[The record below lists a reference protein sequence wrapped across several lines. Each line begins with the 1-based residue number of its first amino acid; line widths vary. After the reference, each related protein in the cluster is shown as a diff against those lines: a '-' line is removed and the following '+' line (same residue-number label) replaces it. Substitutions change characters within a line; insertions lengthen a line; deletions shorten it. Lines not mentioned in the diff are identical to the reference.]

1 MPGGEGADKT
11 GPEAAGSTDPMAWK
25 KMYEGAEPL
34 RINKWLAEEGVC
46 SRREADALILK
57 GLVKV
62 DGQDAIAGQKIEAG
76 QTLTLEQK
84 ATRQLDNKL
93 SILYHKPV
101 GIVSGTP
108 EAGEIPA
115 VRLITEE
122 TLSGKAHAI
131 PGRYNKLAP
140 LGRLDKDSR
149 GLLVMSEDGVLAKAL
164 IGPASQ
170 IDKEYIVKV
179 RGEVTEEALAK
190 LRHGLELDGRKLKP
204 AGVERIK
211 AQELRFVL
219 HEGRNRQI
227 RRMCDLV
234 GLRVVDLMR
243 VRIGSLELA
252 GLPEGK
258 WRPLSGK
265 EREALL
271 QGYAPSEPAE
281 RPARGERPSRS
292 ERSARGERPVRGE
305 RSDRPPRGDRP
316 DRPPRSGK
324 PGGKP
329 MGKSGPLRGDR
340 KTEPAEKPVNPFRG
354 ANFKRTK
361 LGPRKRTPLK

>member
-1 MPGGEGADKT
+1 
-11 GPEAAGSTDPMAWK
+11 MAWTK
-25 KMYEGAEPL
+25 TYEGAEPL

-57 GLVKV
+57 GLIKV
-62 DGQDAIAGQKIEAG
+62 DDEAAVAGQKIEAG
-76 QTLTLEQK
+76 QTLTLLQK

-93 SILYHKPV
+93 SLIFHKPE

-108 EAGEIPA
+108 EPGEIPA
-115 VRLITEE
+115 VRLITEK

-149 GLLVMSEDGVLAKAL
+149 GLLVLSEDGVLAKAL
-164 IGPASQ
+164 IGPESTV
-170 IDKEYIVKV
+170 DKEYVVKV
-179 RGEVTEEALAK
+179 KGDVTPEKLAL

-204 AGVERIK
+204 AEVEQVK
-211 AQELRFVL
+211 AHELRFVL

-227 RRMCDLV
+227 RRMCQLV
-234 GLRVVDLMR
+234 ELRVVDLMR

-258 WRPLSGK
+258 WRPISAR

-271 QGYAPSEPAE
+271 SGAAPRPRKPREERE
-281 RPARGERPSRS
+281 RPPRDAQDRPTRGERPP
-292 ERSARGERPVRGE
+292 RGE
-305 RSDRPPRGDRP
+305 RP

-324 PGGKP
+324 PAGKFSGKP
-329 MGKSGPLRGDR
+329 AGKGGPPRGDR
-340 KTEPAEKPVNPFRG
+340 KPDSREEKPVNPMRG
-354 ANFKRTK
+354 AKFKRTK
-361 LGPRKRTPLK
+361 LGPRKRTPIK

>member
-1 MPGGEGADKT
+1 
-11 GPEAAGSTDPMAWK
+11 MAWTK
-25 KMYEGAEPL
+25 TYEGAEPL

-62 DGQDAIAGQKIEAG
+62 DGEAAVAGQKIEAG
-76 QTLTLEQK
+76 QTLTLLQK
-84 ATRQLDNKL
+84 ATRQLDNRL
-93 SILYHKPV
+93 SLIFHKPE

-115 VRLITEE
+115 VRLITAA
-122 TLSGKAHAI
+122 TLSGKSHAI

-149 GLLVMSEDGVLAKAL
+149 GLLVLSEDGVLAKAL
-164 IGPASQ
+164 IGPESTV
-170 IDKEYIVKV
+170 DKEYLVKV
-179 RGEVTEEALAK
+179 KGDVTPDKLAL

-204 AGVERIK
+204 AEVEQVK
-211 AQELRFVL
+211 VHELRFIL
-219 HEGRNRQI
+219 NEGRNRQI
-227 RRMCDLV
+227 RRMCQLV
-234 GLRVVDLMR
+234 DLRVVDLMR

-258 WRPLSGK
+258 WRPISAR

-271 QGYAPSEPAE
+271 SGAAPRPRKPREPRE
-281 RPARGERPSRS
+281 PREGT
-292 ERSARGERPVRGE
+292 
-305 RSDRPPRGDRP
+305 DRPPRAERP
-316 DRPPRSGK
+316 DRPPRTGRPAGK

-329 MGKSGPLRGDR
+329 SGKGGPPRGDR
-340 KTEPAEKPVNPFRG
+340 KPSSREEKPVNPMRG
-354 ANFKRTK
+354 AKFKRTK
-361 LGPRKRTPLK
+361 LGPRKRTPIK

>member
-1 MPGGEGADKT
+1 
-11 GPEAAGSTDPMAWK
+11 MAWTK
-25 KMYEGAEPL
+25 TYEGAEPL

-62 DGQDAIAGQKIEAG
+62 DGEAAVAGQKIEAG
-76 QTLTLEQK
+76 QTLTLLQK
-84 ATRQLDNKL
+84 ATRQLDNRL
-93 SILYHKPV
+93 SLIFHKPE

-108 EAGEIPA
+108 EPGEIPA
-115 VRLITEE
+115 VRLITEK

-149 GLLVMSEDGVLAKAL
+149 GLLVLSEDGVLAKAL
-164 IGPASQ
+164 IGPESTV
-170 IDKEYIVKV
+170 DKEYVVKV
-179 RGEVTEEALAK
+179 KGDVTPEKLAL

-204 AGVERIK
+204 AEVEQVK
-211 AQELRFVL
+211 AHELRFVL

-227 RRMCDLV
+227 RRMCQLV
-234 GLRVVDLMR
+234 ELRVVDLMR

-258 WRPLSGK
+258 WRPISAR

-271 QGYAPSEPAE
+271 SGAAPRPRKPREE
-281 RPARGERPSRS
+281 RE
-292 ERSARGERPVRGE
+292 
-305 RSDRPPRGDRP
+305 RPPRDAQDRP
-316 DRPPRSGK
+316 RRTASVRPVVSGRIVHRVQGSQ
-324 PGGKP
+324 PASSP
-329 MGKSGPLRGDR
+329 ANR
-340 KTEPAEKPVNPFRG
+340 AEKAARRAVT
-354 ANFKRTK
+354 ASRTAGRK
-361 LGPRKRTPLK
+361 SPSIRCAARSSNGPSSAPASARRSNS

>member
-1 MPGGEGADKT
+1 
-11 GPEAAGSTDPMAWK
+11 MAWTK
-25 KMYEGAEPL
+25 TYEGAEPL

-57 GLVKV
+57 GLIKV
-62 DGQDAIAGQKIEAG
+62 DGEAAVAGQKIEAG
-76 QTLTLEQK
+76 QTLTLLQK

-93 SILYHKPV
+93 SLIFHKPE

-108 EAGEIPA
+108 EPGETPA
-115 VRLITEE
+115 VRLITEK

-149 GLLVMSEDGVLAKAL
+149 GLLVLSEDGVLAKAL
-164 IGPASQ
+164 IGPESTV
-170 IDKEYIVKV
+170 DKEYVVKV
-179 RGEVTEEALAK
+179 KGEVTPEKLAL

-204 AGVERIK
+204 AEVEQVK
-211 AQELRFVL
+211 AHELRFIL

-227 RRMCDLV
+227 RRMCQLV
-234 GLRVVDLMR
+234 DLRVVDLMR

-258 WRPLSGK
+258 WRPISAR

-271 QGYAPSEPAE
+271 SGAAPRPRKPREERE
-281 RPARGERPSRS
+281 RPPRDAQ
-292 ERSARGERPVRGE
+292 
-305 RSDRPPRGDRP
+305 DRPPRGESPPRGERP
-316 DRPPRSGK
+316 HRPPRSGK
-324 PGGKP
+324 PSGKLSGKP
-329 MGKSGPLRGDR
+329 SGKGGP
-340 KTEPAEKPVNPFRG
+340 PAR
-354 ANFKRTK
+354 
-361 LGPRKRTPLK
+361 

>member
-1 MPGGEGADKT
+1 
-11 GPEAAGSTDPMAWK
+11 MAWTK
-25 KMYEGAEPL
+25 TYEGAEPL

-62 DGQDAIAGQKIEAG
+62 DGEAATAGQKIEAG
-76 QTLTLEQK
+76 QTLTLVQK

-93 SILYHKPV
+93 TVVFHKPV

-108 EAGEIPA
+108 EPGEIPA
-115 VRLITEE
+115 VRLITED

-149 GLLVMSEDGVLAKAL
+149 GLLILSEDGVLAKAL
-164 IGPASQ
+164 IGPQSE
-170 IDKEYIVKV
+170 IDKEYVVKV
-179 RGEVTEEALAK
+179 KGDVTADKLAL

-204 AGVERIK
+204 AGVEQVK

-243 VRIGSLELA
+243 VRVGSLELA

-258 WRPLSGK
+258 WRPLSGR
-265 EREALL
+265 ERDALL
-271 QGYAPSEPAE
+271 KAEAPRPRAPRPPREGSARPERPD
-281 RPARGERPSRS
+281 RPARA
-292 ERSARGERPVRGE
+292 ERSPRPDRP
-305 RSDRPPRGDRP
+305 DRPPRGDRP
-316 DRPPRSGK
+316 DRPSRPGK

-329 MGKSGPLRGDR
+329 AGKSGPPRGDR
-340 KTEPAEKPVNPFRG
+340 NPGAAKPEKPVNPMRG

-361 LGPRKRTPLK
+361 LGPRKRTPIK

>member
-1 MPGGEGADKT
+1 
-11 GPEAAGSTDPMAWK
+11 MAWTK
-25 KMYEGAEPL
+25 TYEGAEPL

-57 GLVKV
+57 GLIKV
-62 DGQDAIAGQKIEAG
+62 DGEAAVAGQKIEAG
-76 QTLTLEQK
+76 QTLTLLQK

-93 SILYHKPV
+93 SLIFHKPE

-108 EAGEIPA
+108 EPGEIPA
-115 VRLITEE
+115 VRLITEK

-149 GLLVMSEDGVLAKAL
+149 GLLVLSEDGVLAKAL
-164 IGPASQ
+164 IGPESTV
-170 IDKEYIVKV
+170 DKEYVVKV
-179 RGEVTEEALAK
+179 KGDVTPEKLAL

-204 AGVERIK
+204 AEVEQVK
-211 AQELRFVL
+211 AHELRFVL

-227 RRMCDLV
+227 RRMCQLV
-234 GLRVVDLMR
+234 ELRVVDLMR

-258 WRPLSGK
+258 WRPISAR

-271 QGYAPSEPAE
+271 SGAAPRPRKPREERE
-281 RPARGERPSRS
+281 RPPRDAQDRPTRGERP
-292 ERSARGERPVRGE
+292 
-305 RSDRPPRGDRP
+305 PRVERP

-324 PGGKP
+324 PAGKFSGKP
-329 MGKSGPLRGDR
+329 AGKGGPPRGDR
-340 KTEPAEKPVNPFRG
+340 KPDSREEKPVNPMRG
-354 ANFKRTK
+354 AKFKRTK
-361 LGPRKRTPLK
+361 LGPRKRTPIK

>member
-1 MPGGEGADKT
+1 
-11 GPEAAGSTDPMAWK
+11 MAWTK
-25 KMYEGAEPL
+25 TYEGAEPL

-57 GLVKV
+57 GLIKV
-62 DGQDAIAGQKIEAG
+62 DDEAAVAGQKIEAG
-76 QTLTLEQK
+76 QTLTLLQK

-93 SILYHKPV
+93 SLIFHKPE

-108 EAGEIPA
+108 EPGEIPA
-115 VRLITEE
+115 VRLITEK

-149 GLLVMSEDGVLAKAL
+149 GLLVLSEDGVLAKAL
-164 IGPASQ
+164 IGPESTV
-170 IDKEYIVKV
+170 DKEYVVKV
-179 RGEVTEEALAK
+179 KGDVTPEKLAL

-204 AGVERIK
+204 AEVEQVK
-211 AQELRFVL
+211 AHELRFVL

-227 RRMCDLV
+227 RRMCQLV
-234 GLRVVDLMR
+234 ELRVVDLMR

-258 WRPLSGK
+258 WRPISAR

-271 QGYAPSEPAE
+271 SGAAPRPRKPREERE
-281 RPARGERPSRS
+281 RPPRDAQDRPTRGERPP
-292 ERSARGERPVRGE
+292 RGERPDRLP
-305 RSDRPPRGDRP
+305 RSGKPAGKFSGKPAGKGGPPRGDRKP
-316 DRPPRSGK
+316 DSR
-324 PGGKP
+324 
-329 MGKSGPLRGDR
+329 
-340 KTEPAEKPVNPFRG
+340 EEKPVNPMRG
-354 ANFKRTK
+354 AKFKRTK
-361 LGPRKRTPLK
+361 LGPRKRTPIK

>member
-1 MPGGEGADKT
+1 
-11 GPEAAGSTDPMAWK
+11 MAWTK
-25 KMYEGAEPL
+25 TFEGAEPL

-62 DGQDAIAGQKIEAG
+62 DGEAATAGQKIETG
-76 QTLTLEQK
+76 QTLTLLQK

-93 SILYHKPV
+93 SLVFHKPE

-108 EAGEIPA
+108 EPGETPA
-115 VRLITEE
+115 VRLITAE

-149 GLLVMSEDGVLAKAL
+149 GLLILSEDGVLAKAL
-164 IGPASQ
+164 IGPQSTV
-170 IDKEYIVKV
+170 DKEYVVKV
-179 RGEVTEEALAK
+179 KGEVTADKLAL

-204 AGVERIK
+204 AEVTQVK
-211 AQELRFVL
+211 PQELRFVL

-227 RRMCDLV
+227 RRMCQLV
-234 GLRVVDLMR
+234 ELRVVDLMR

-258 WRPLSGK
+258 WRPISAR
-265 EREALL
+265 ERDALL
-271 QGYAPSEPAE
+271 KGDAPRPRAPREDKA
-281 RPARGERPSRS
+281 RPAPGERP
-292 ERSARGERPVRGE
+292 EG
-305 RSDRPPRGDRP
+305 PPRAGKPTGRP
-316 DRPPRSGK
+316 SGK
-324 PGGKP
+324 PGGK
-329 MGKSGPLRGDR
+329 SGPPREARRG
-340 KTEPAEKPVNPFRG
+340 EKPEKPEKKVNPMRGEKFR
-354 ANFKRTK
+354 RTK
-361 LGPRKRTPLK
+361 LGPRKRTPIK

>member
-1 MPGGEGADKT
+1 
-11 GPEAAGSTDPMAWK
+11 MAWTK
-25 KMYEGAEPL
+25 TYEGAEPL

-57 GLVKV
+57 GLIKV
-62 DGQDAIAGQKIEAG
+62 DGEAAVAGQKIEAG
-76 QTLTLEQK
+76 QTLTLLQK

-93 SILYHKPV
+93 SLIFHKPE

-108 EAGEIPA
+108 EPGEIPA
-115 VRLITEE
+115 VRLITEK

-149 GLLVMSEDGVLAKAL
+149 GLLVLSEDGVLAKAL
-164 IGPASQ
+164 IGPESTV
-170 IDKEYIVKV
+170 DKEYVVKV
-179 RGEVTEEALAK
+179 KGDVTPEKLAL

-204 AGVERIK
+204 AQVEQVK
-211 AQELRFVL
+211 AHELRFIL
-219 HEGRNRQI
+219 QEGRNRQI
-227 RRMCDLV
+227 RRMCQLV
-234 GLRVVDLMR
+234 ELRVVDLMR

-258 WRPLSGK
+258 WRPISAK

-271 QGYAPSEPAE
+271 TGAAPRPRKPREERE
-281 RPARGERPSRS
+281 RPRRDAEDRPPRGE
-292 ERSARGERPVRGE
+292 
-305 RSDRPPRGDRP
+305 RPPRGDRP

-324 PGGKP
+324 PGEKPFGKP
-329 MGKSGPLRGDR
+329 GGKGGPPRGDR
-340 KTEPAEKPVNPFRG
+340 KPDGREEKPVNPMRG
-354 ANFKRTK
+354 AKFKRTK
-361 LGPRKRTPLK
+361 LGPRKRTPIK

>member
-1 MPGGEGADKT
+1 
-11 GPEAAGSTDPMAWK
+11 MAWTK
-25 KMYEGAEPL
+25 TYEGAEPL

-57 GLVKV
+57 GLIKV
-62 DGQDAIAGQKIEAG
+62 DGETAVAGQKVEAG
-76 QTLTLEQK
+76 QTLTLLQK

-93 SILYHKPV
+93 SLIFHKPE

-108 EAGEIPA
+108 EPGEIPA
-115 VRLITEE
+115 VRLITEK

-149 GLLVMSEDGVLAKAL
+149 GLLVLSEDGVLAKAL
-164 IGPASQ
+164 IGPESTV
-170 IDKEYIVKV
+170 DKEYVVKV
-179 RGEVTEEALAK
+179 KGEVTPEKLAL

-204 AGVERIK
+204 AEVEQVK
-211 AQELRFVL
+211 AHELRFVL
-219 HEGRNRQI
+219 KEGRNRQI
-227 RRMCDLV
+227 RRMCQLV
-234 GLRVVDLMR
+234 ELRVVDLMR

-258 WRPLSGK
+258 WRPISAR

-271 QGYAPSEPAE
+271 SGAAPRPRKPREERE
-281 RPARGERPSRS
+281 RPPRDAQDRPRRGERPP
-292 ERSARGERPVRGE
+292 RGE
-305 RSDRPPRGDRP
+305 RP
-316 DRPPRSGK
+316 DRPPRAGK

-329 MGKSGPLRGDR
+329 SGKFSGRPGGKGGPPRGDR
-340 KTEPAEKPVNPFRG
+340 KPDSREEKPVNPMRG
-354 ANFKRTK
+354 AKFKRTK
-361 LGPRKRTPLK
+361 LGPRKRTPIK